1 VAGRA
6 VERRIVTVLFA
17 DLVGFTSLSERLD
30 AEDVT
35 IVQDAYFEA
44 VREAIDR
51 HGGLLE
57 KFVGDAAMAVF
68 GAPTARDDDAE
79 RAVGAGLALV
89 AAIERVGSQLGL
101 DPGALRLRVGIA
113 SGEAVYGAATAER
126 GPVTGDTVNVAAR
139 LQAAADPGSVV
150 VGEVTAVAIGAAV
163 ELEAVGPLELKEKAE
178 PVRAWR
184 VAGFRPERSREAA
197 LGDLRAPMIG
207 RDGELAR
214 LLGGIGATRLVLV
227 VAPPGVGKSR
237 LLTELASSAA
247 RSGAAVLRAQLR
259 PDLLSPFEPVGQ
271 LVRSAGLEDAAE
283 RLRSAG
289 VGDARARVVLDALDA
304 VVAPAGTASA
314 EAAERDRLF
323 SAWLEGLDALVG
335 GARSVWLVEDVHWAS
350 PDLLAFLAHSTDAG
364 RDRLVVATARP
375 SLLESAPEWCA
386 AADLL
391 HLAPLPPADVR
402 ALVQELVGDAL
413 GPELVERIADR
424 SGGNALFVEELL
436 RTWIGTGV
444 LAHTDGDGWSLSADP
459 AEVGLP
465 PTVQAIYA
473 AQLDDLAPGARTAA
487 RHASVAGRRFPLDAL
502 PTLAVPETADAVAVL
517 QRRALLGEPRDE
529 TALGRTLRFRHALLR
544 DTAYASLA
552 RADRATLHLDLAG
565 WLSTRPSEA
574 LPAIA
579 EVIARHYA
587 AAIET
592 APALASEVGGR
603 GRAEIGATAADWFE
617 RASRVAAGVAAW
629 ESAYAL
635 GERSL
640 ELTADD
646 QPLLR
651 ARRLEWLARAAEH
664 GAGAAEAEA
673 RARDA
678 LELCRGSQDRDGLS
692 SAALLLGRLLHAQ
705 ARFAEAER
713 LADELLDD
721 VGEARDAATV
731 RLLVM
736 HAHAVLGGRDAY
748 EEAGRDSDRALEI
761 ARELGDAELE
771 LTVLELATPLRAERG
786 DPDPGW
792 ADLEH
797 AARRGRRWPTVVG
810 ALRAQAASHVDD
822 DPEAVGGLLAPALAL
837 AEAQGLVEPAAWC
850 DYVGA
855 EAGLCAGRWDDA
867 LEGGLRAIAV
877 GEERGFSRVVY
888 RSWFVLL
895 PIARERGLE
904 ELLHRARPT
913 FPGWGEPGP
922 SDSTFARIVVT
933 AAQLHL
939 AAAGLEAPFV
949 PGVEWALPS
958 FELDHGG
965 PSWLAGIETVVE
977 AWLAAGELDGAEQAL
992 DRMRDRLELSP
1003 TTRLASAVEALLR
1016 SRLRSEQRR
1025 SGDAAAG
1032 ARRALD
1038 LLGDG
1043 GPWWRAKAIRVLEKN
1058 GAADEDLSAV
1068 AASLESGLGIA
1079 RWRAPEPSL

>member
-17 DLVGFTSLSERLD
+17 DLVGFTSLSELLD

-44 VREAIDR
+44 VREAVDR

-101 DPGALRLRVGIA
+101 DTGTLRLRVGIA
-113 SGEAVYGAATAER
+113 SGEAVYGEATAER

-139 LQAAADPGSVV
+139 LQAVADPGTVV
-150 VGEVTAVAIGAAV
+150 VGEVTALAVGAAV
-163 ELEAVGPLELKEKAE
+163 VLESVGPLELKGKAE

-184 VAGFRPERSREAA
+184 VAGFREEPSREAA
-197 LGDLRAPMIG
+197 LGDLRAPMVG
-207 RDGELAR
+207 RDAELAR
-214 LLGGIGATRLVLV
+214 LLGAVGATRLVLV

-237 LLTELASSAA
+237 LLGELASTAA
-247 RSGAAVLRAQLR
+247 GSDTAVLRAQLR

-271 LVRSAGLEDAAE
+271 LVRAAGLEDAAT
-283 RLRSAG
+283 RLRAAG
-289 VGDARARVVLDALDA
+289 AGDARARVVVDALNA
-304 VVAPAGTASA
+304 VVAPAGTAPP
-314 EAAERDRLF
+314 EAAERDSLF
-323 SAWLEGLDALVG
+323 AAWLEGLDALAG
-335 GARSVWLVEDVHWAS
+335 PMPALWLVEDVHWAS
-350 PDLLAFLAHSTDAG
+350 PDLLAFLAHATGAG

-386 AADLL
+386 STELL

-402 ALVQELVGDAL
+402 VLVHELVGGAL

-444 LAHTDGDGWSLSADP
+444 LTCTDGDDWSLSADP

-473 AQLDDLAPGARTAA
+473 AQLDDLAPSARSAA
-487 RHASVAGRRFPLDAL
+487 RRASVAGRRFPLDAL
-502 PTLAVPETADAVAVL
+502 PALDVPDAADAVAVL
-517 QRRALLGEPRDE
+517 ERRALVGEPRNE

-544 DTAYASLA
+544 DTAYASLS

-587 AAIET
+587 ASIET
-592 APALASEVGGR
+592 APVLATAVAGR
-603 GRAEIGATAADWFE
+603 DRAEIGATAAEWFE

-629 ESAYAL
+629 ESAFTLA
-635 GERSL
+635 ERSV
-640 ELTADD
+640 ELTADEE
-646 QPLLR
+646 PWLR

-664 GAGAAEAEA
+664 GSGAVESEASA
-673 RARDA
+673 REA
-678 LELCRGSQDRDGLS
+678 LELYRAAGDRDGVS

-713 LADELLDD
+713 LADELLSE
-721 VGEARDAATV
+721 VGDARDTANV

-748 EEAGRDSDRALEI
+748 EPAGRDSERALEI
-761 ARELGDAELE
+761 ARELGDPELE
-771 LTVLELATPLRAERG
+771 LTALDLTTQVRAERG

-792 ADLEH
+792 VELGEV
-797 AARRGRRWPTVVG
+797 ARRNRAWPTVVR
-810 ALRAQAASHVDD
+810 ALRAEAAGHIDD
-822 DPEAVGGLLAPALAL
+822 EPDAVPLLLARAADLAK
-837 AEAQGLVEPAAWC
+837 AHGLVEQAAWC
-850 DYVGA
+850 DYVLA
-855 EAGLCAGRWDDA
+855 ETGLGAGRWDEAIDS
-867 LEGGLRAIAV
+867 GLRAIAV
-877 GEERGFSRVVY
+877 GEERGFSRLVY
-888 RSWFVLL
+888 RDWFVLL
-895 PIARERGLE
+895 PIGLARGRED
-904 ELLHRARPT
+904 LLRRARPA
-913 FPGWGEPGP
+913 FPAWGEPGP
-922 SDSTFARIVVT
+922 SDSAFARIAVT
-933 AAQLHL
+933 AAQLRL
-939 AAAGLEAPFV
+939 AAAGLEPPFV
-949 PGVEWALPS
+949 PEVEWALPS
-958 FELDHGG
+958 FDLDHGG

-977 AWLAAGELDGAEQAL
+977 AWLAAGELDGAEAAL
-992 DRMRDRLELSP
+992 DRMRARLELSP

-1016 SRLRSEQRR
+1016 ARLQSAQRR
-1025 SGDAAAG
+1025 PQDAAAE
-1032 ARRALD
+1032 ASRALD
-1038 LLGDG
+1038 LLGEG
-1043 GPWWRAKAIRVLEKN
+1043 GPWWRAKATRVLEEAG
-1058 GAADEDLSAV
+1058 GADDRLSAV

-1079 RWRAPEPSL
+1079 GWRAPEASL